1 LTGQCQGAICYKYQ
15 GGESDAMKELIK
27 RLSEATGLNEKKAEE
42 ALGIVLTL
50 IQSQGDE
57 KKVEALFK
65 KLPGAKELA
74 RRSAAVPGG
83 GWLGKLGG
91 GLMGGPL
98 VAVTKL
104 QARGLSMAQIKT
116 LGTEVLSYAKE
127 KAGDKLVREAAGSI
141 PGLSGYL

>member
-1 LTGQCQGAICYKYQ
+1 
-15 GGESDAMKELIK
+15 MKDLIK
-27 RLSEATGLNEKKAEE
+27 RVSEATGLPEKKAEE
-42 ALGIVLTL
+42 ALGIVLML
-50 IQSQGDE
+50 IESQGE
-57 KKVEALFK
+57 GKKVEALFA

-74 RRSAAVPGG
+74 RRHAAASEG
-83 GWLGKLGG
+83 GWLSKLGG

-104 QARGLSMAQIKT
+104 QARGLSMAQVKA
-116 LGTEVLSYAKE
+116 LGSEVLSYARE

>member
-1 LTGQCQGAICYKYQ
+1 
-15 GGESDAMKELIK
+15 MKDLIK
-27 RLSEATGLNEKKAEE
+27 RVSEATGLSEKNAED

-50 IQSQGDE
+50 IKTQGDQ
-57 KKVEALFK
+57 KKVEALFAR
-65 KLPGAKELA
+65 LPGANELA
-74 RRSAAVPGG
+74 SRHAGSG

-98 VAVTKL
+98 VAVTRL
-104 QARGLSMAQIKT
+104 QARGLSMAQVKM
-116 LGTEVLSYAKE
+116 LGSEVLSYARE